1 MRTPPG
7 HTQILKLKS
16 NLSQG
21 SHSFGFIGTHRT
33 HAQLM
38 LPIDPYASSVKL
50 TLCAT
55 PEEQGHSKLLMA
67 ELMTNE
73 VAAAKIESFTVE
85 YFDIIDGERECESDD
100 LLDPFVE
107 LIDRGGDYLQALNH
121 VKWVSFRITCSQ
133 RF

>member
-1 MRTPPG
+1 
-7 HTQILKLKS
+7 
-16 NLSQG
+16 
-21 SHSFGFIGTHRT
+21 
-33 HAQLM
+33 M

-50 TLCAT
+50 ALCGA

-85 YFDIIDGERECESDD
+85 YFNIIDGGRECESDD
-100 LLDPFVE
+100 LLGLFVE
-107 LIDRGGDYLQALNH
+107 LIDRGGGYLQALNH
-121 VKWVSFRITCSQ
+121 VKWVSFRIARSQ